1 MGQIMSKP
9 SILSKLTSGGDSSS
23 SPTAQPSRQR
33 VPSTAIAGLG
43 RSLDDLAA
51 DSVATIDP
59 ALIDPSPFGDRLEY
73 DEEATNLLLAAIE
86 AEGQRLPLLVRPHPE
101 IEGRYQLAYGHR
113 RLQVL
118 RMLNRKAK
126 AFIRNLTD
134 AELILE
140 QGAENGGREG
150 LTWIERAVFAKEME
164 GQGHPSK
171 TIWTTI
177 GVDKS
182 GLSKMRTVVDKIPIH
197 LIRSIGRAP
206 GVGQPRWQELV
217 DVLAGDGA
225 VKRATSILQRKE
237 ISTLASDQRF
247 VGLLHALR
255 EQPERS
261 PFGDKREIRS
271 SDGRS
276 IARLSSTTKG
286 DVLAISKAES
296 RFSVWLTE
304 KLPEIYREFQI
315 ESASS
320 TQDSD
325 GPASGASGSDGPKVV
340 SSQP

>member
-1 MGQIMSKP
+1 MSKP
-9 SILSKLTSGGDSSS
+9 SIISKLTSGSDSSSSS
-23 SPTAQPSRQR
+23 SPTVQTPRQR

-51 DSVATIDP
+51 DSIATIDP
-59 ALIDPSPFGDRLEY
+59 VLIDPSPFGDRLEY

-86 AEGQRLPLLVRPHPE
+86 AEGQRLPLLVRPHPK

-150 LTWIERAVFAKEME
+150 LTWIERALFAKEME

-182 GLSKMRTVVDKIPIH
+182 GLSKMRAVVEKIPVH

-206 GVGQPRWQELV
+206 GIGQPRWQELV
-217 DVLAGDGA
+217 DALAVDGS
-225 VKRATSILQRKE
+225 VKRATSILQSKE
-237 ISTLASDQRF
+237 ISSLPSDQRF
-247 VGLLHALR
+247 IGLLRALGEPAAR
-255 EQPERS
+255 VP
-261 PFGDKREIRS
+261 PGDRREIRNS
-271 SDGRS
+271 EGRS

-286 DVLAISKAES
+286 DVLVIPKAES

-304 KLPEIYREFQI
+304 KLPDIYHEFQI
-315 ESASS
+315 KSTLS
-320 TQDSD
+320 TQDSNR
-325 GPASGASGSDGPKVV
+325 PAAGSDGRRL
-340 SSQP
+340 